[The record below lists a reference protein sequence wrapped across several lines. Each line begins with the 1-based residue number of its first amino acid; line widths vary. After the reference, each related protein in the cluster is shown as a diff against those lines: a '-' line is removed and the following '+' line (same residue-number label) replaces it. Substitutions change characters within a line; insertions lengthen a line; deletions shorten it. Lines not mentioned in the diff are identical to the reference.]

1 MDSLARLALAL
12 VMNNRPITDETIKK
26 LFKQVTEKL
35 DKASS
40 KEFFY
45 IAMALARGLGRKF

>member
-1 MDSLARLALAL
+1 
-12 VMNNRPITDETIKK
+12 MNNRPVTDETIKK

-35 DKASS
+35 DKASN